1 MGLNRSGKSKE
12 EEAERWGPSL
22 QFSRE
27 RESVTGERE
36 REREREQ
43 REWER
48 RRRET
53 LSCFIR
59 FFSRFF
65 REEIK
70 AGID

>member
-27 RESVTGERE
+27 RERE
-36 REREREQ
+36 RNQREKEREQ

-48 RRRET
+48 RERET

-59 FFSRFF
+59 FFSHFF